1 MKYKPFKKS
10 LSSIKT
16 EGKPGSLSW
25 ANLTEEFKVKRVIN
39 LSNFTDLNESNKT
52 RGQHAN
58 PDCNE
63 LLFILQG
70 NIRVFLREDIPSD
83 PNKNPFAYSNEYHFT
98 CKTNDYVM
106 IPKNHYLEI
115 EVMSKDAIY
124 FVLCDSA
131 K

>member
-1 MKYKPFKKS
+1 MKYEPFKKS

-25 ANLTEEFKVKRVIN
+25 TNLTEEFKVERVIS

-70 NIRVFLREDIPSD
+70 NIRVFLQEGLKI
-83 PNKNPFAYSNEYHFT
+83 NIKKKEYYFT

-124 FVLCDSA
+124 FVLCDST